1 MLSPSTQRFSAFC
14 PVPVHLDALPSL
26 LSAIAFQFF
35 IYLFFACQYA
45 CHMFVLCMC
54 DSFSSAVLGVSI
66 TALELKPTPESFGG
80 FVLSDHFYLA
90 LKIKCIR

>member
-66 TALELKPTPESFGG
+66 IPPESFGG
-80 FVLSDHFYLA
+80 FVLSAHFYLA
-90 LKIKCIR
+90 LKI